1 LSHFFIFIL
10 KYEVVGKMPVG
21 ILVIRWDNE
30 IGPINEGFYPENLK
44 ITNNLLTQVYS
55 SHRYQS
61 LKPGFASISLKN
73 NKVVSF
79 FSGVGSDFISAE
91 NYVVALLLRR
101 DEKPNKYREI
111 LKTIAAEIL
120 DKIQDG
126 KFKKVLPDLY
136 NDLAKI

>member
-1 LSHFFIFIL
+1 
-10 KYEVVGKMPVG
+10 MPVG
-21 ILVIRWDNE
+21 ILIIRWDNE
-30 IGPINEGFYPENLK
+30 IGPINEGFYPETLK

-79 FSGVGSDFISAE
+79 FSGVGDDHISVE

-101 DEKPNKYREI
+101 DEKPSKYREI

-120 DKIQDG
+120 DQTQDS
-126 KFKKVLPDLY
+126 KFIKLLPNLY
-136 NDLAKI
+136 KELAKI

>member
-1 LSHFFIFIL
+1 
-10 KYEVVGKMPVG
+10 MPLG
-21 ILVIRWDNE
+21 ILVIHWDNE
-30 IGPINEGFYPENLK
+30 IGPENEGFYPDSLK

-79 FSGVGSDFISAE
+79 FSGVGDNHISVE

-101 DEKPNKYREI
+101 DEKPHKYREV
-111 LKTIAAEIL
+111 LKKIAASIL
-120 DKIQDG
+120 DKIDDG
-126 KFKKVLPDLY
+126 EFKKILPDLY
-136 NDLAKI
+136 KELAKV

>member
-1 LSHFFIFIL
+1 MA
-10 KYEVVGKMPVG
+10 EVHVMPVG

-30 IGPINEGFYPENLK
+30 IGPINEGFYPETLK

-73 NKVVSF
+73 NKIVSF
-79 FSGVGSDFISAE
+79 FSGVGDMHISVE

-101 DEKPNKYREI
+101 DEKPHLYREI
-111 LKTIAAEIL
+111 LKKIAAEIL
-120 DKIQDG
+120 DKIPDG
-126 KFKKVLPDLY
+126 KFLALLPDLY
-136 NDLAKI
+136 KELAKV

>member
-1 LSHFFIFIL
+1 
-10 KYEVVGKMPVG
+10 VG

-30 IGPINEGFYPENLK
+30 IGPINEGFYPDNLK

-79 FSGVGSDFISAE
+79 FSGVGDDHISVE

-101 DEKPNKYREI
+101 DEKPGKYREI

-120 DKIQDG
+120 DKTQDT
-126 KFKKVLPDLY
+126 KFLKLLPNLFKE
-136 NDLAKI
+136 LAKI

>member
-1 LSHFFIFIL
+1 
-10 KYEVVGKMPVG
+10 MPVG

-79 FSGVGSDFISAE
+79 FSGVGDDHISVE

-101 DEKPNKYREI
+101 DENPTKYREV
-111 LKTIAAEIL
+111 LKKIAASIL
-120 DKIQDG
+120 DKIEDG
-126 KFKKVLPDLY
+126 EFREILPDLY
-136 NDLAKI
+136 DELAKV

>member
-1 LSHFFIFIL
+1 
-10 KYEVVGKMPVG
+10 MPVG
-21 ILVIRWDNE
+21 ILIIRWDNE
-30 IGPINEGFYPENLK
+30 IGPINEGFYPETLK

-79 FSGVGSDFISAE
+79 FSGVGDDHLSVE

-120 DKIQDG
+120 DQTQDA
-126 KFKKVLPDLY
+126 KFLKLLPNLY
-136 NDLAKI
+136 RDLAKI

>member
-1 LSHFFIFIL
+1 
-10 KYEVVGKMPVG
+10 MPVG
-21 ILVIRWDNE
+21 ILIIRWDNE

-79 FSGVGSDFISAE
+79 FSGVGDDYISVE

-111 LKTIAAEIL
+111 LKTIA
-120 DKIQDG
+120 
-126 KFKKVLPDLY
+126 
-136 NDLAKI
+136 

>member
-1 LSHFFIFIL
+1 L
-10 KYEVVGKMPVG
+10 PVG
-21 ILVIRWDNE
+21 ILIIRWDNE
-30 IGPINEGFYPENLK
+30 IGPINEGFYPETLK

-79 FSGVGSDFISAE
+79 FSGVGDDYISVE

-120 DKIQDG
+120 DQVQDG
-126 KFKKVLPDLY
+126 NFMKRLPDLY
-136 NDLAKI
+136 KDLASI

>member
-1 LSHFFIFIL
+1 
-10 KYEVVGKMPVG
+10 MPVG
-21 ILVIRWDNE
+21 ILIIRWDNE

-79 FSGVGSDFISAE
+79 FSGVGDDHISVE

-101 DEKPNKYREI
+101 DEKPSKYREI

-120 DKIQDG
+120 DQTQDS
-126 KFKKVLPDLY
+126 KFMKLLPNLY
-136 NDLAKI
+136 KELAKI

>member
-1 LSHFFIFIL
+1 
-10 KYEVVGKMPVG
+10 MPVG
-21 ILVIRWDNE
+21 ILIIRWDNE
-30 IGPINEGFYPENLK
+30 IGPINEGFYPETLK

-79 FSGVGSDFISAE
+79 FSGVGADHISVE
-91 NYVVALLLRR
+91 NYVVALILRR
-101 DEKPNKYREI
+101 DEKPGKYREI

-120 DKIQDG
+120 DQTQDR
-126 KFKKVLPDLY
+126 KFLKLLPNLY
-136 NDLAKI
+136 KDLAKI

>member
-1 LSHFFIFIL
+1 
-10 KYEVVGKMPVG
+10 MPVG
-21 ILVIRWDNE
+21 ILIIRWDNE
-30 IGPINEGFYPENLK
+30 IGPINEGFYPDNLK
-44 ITNNLLTQVYS
+44 ITNNLLTQIYS

-79 FSGVGSDFISAE
+79 FSGVGDDHISVE

-101 DEKPNKYREI
+101 DEKPGKYREI

-120 DKIQDG
+120 DKTQEA
-126 KFKKVLPDLY
+126 KFLNLLPNLFK
-136 NDLAKI
+136 DLAKI

>member
-1 LSHFFIFIL
+1 
-10 KYEVVGKMPVG
+10 MPVG
-21 ILVIRWDNE
+21 ILIIRWDNE

-79 FSGVGSDFISAE
+79 FSGVGDDHISVE

-101 DEKPNKYREI
+101 DEKPSKYREI

-120 DKIQDG
+120 DQTQDT
-126 KFKKVLPDLY
+126 KFLKLLPNLY
-136 NDLAKI
+136 KELAKI

>member
-1 LSHFFIFIL
+1 
-10 KYEVVGKMPVG
+10 MPVG
-21 ILVIRWDNE
+21 ILIIRWDNE

-79 FSGVGSDFISAE
+79 FSGVGDDHISVE

-101 DEKPNKYREI
+101 DEKPHKYREI

-120 DKIQDG
+120 DQTQDS
-126 KFKKVLPDLY
+126 KFLKLLPNLY
-136 NDLAKI
+136 KDLAKI

>member
-1 LSHFFIFIL
+1 
-10 KYEVVGKMPVG
+10 VPVG

-30 IGPINEGFYPENLK
+30 IGPINEGFYPETLK

-79 FSGVGSDFISAE
+79 FSGVGADHISVE

-101 DEKPNKYREI
+101 DEKPGKYREI

-120 DKIQDG
+120 DQTQDR
-126 KFKKVLPDLY
+126 KFLKLLPNLY
-136 NDLAKI
+136 KDLAKI

>member
-1 LSHFFIFIL
+1 
-10 KYEVVGKMPVG
+10 M
-21 ILVIRWDNE
+21 
-30 IGPINEGFYPENLK
+30 
-44 ITNNLLTQVYS
+44 LTQVYS

-79 FSGVGSDFISAE
+79 FSGVGDDHISVE

-101 DEKPNKYREI
+101 DEKHNKYREI

-120 DKIQDG
+120 DQTQDS
-126 KFKKVLPDLY
+126 KFIKLLPNLY
-136 NDLAKI
+136 KELAKI

>member
-1 LSHFFIFIL
+1 
-10 KYEVVGKMPVG
+10 
-21 ILVIRWDNE
+21 
-30 IGPINEGFYPENLK
+30 LK

-79 FSGVGSDFISAE
+79 FSGVGADHISIE

-101 DEKPNKYREI
+101 DEKPTLYREI

-120 DKIQDG
+120 DKIPDG
-126 KFKKVLPDLY
+126 KFKKLLPDLY
-136 NDLAKI
+136 KELAKI

>member
-1 LSHFFIFIL
+1 
-10 KYEVVGKMPVG
+10 MPVG
-21 ILVIRWDNE
+21 ILIIRWDNE

-79 FSGVGSDFISAE
+79 FSGVGDDFISVE

-120 DKIQDG
+120 DEVQNGDFMKR
-126 KFKKVLPDLY
+126 LPYLY
-136 NDLAKI
+136 KDLAKV

>member
-1 LSHFFIFIL
+1 L
-10 KYEVVGKMPVG
+10 PVG
-21 ILVIRWDNE
+21 ILIIRWDNE
-30 IGPINEGFYPENLK
+30 IGPINEGFYPDNLK

-79 FSGVGSDFISAE
+79 FSGVGDDHISVE

-101 DEKPNKYREI
+101 DEKPSKYREI

-120 DKIQDG
+120 DKTQDA
-126 KFKKVLPDLY
+126 KFLILLPNLFKE
-136 NDLAKI
+136 LAKI

>member
-1 LSHFFIFIL
+1 L
-10 KYEVVGKMPVG
+10 PVG
-21 ILVIRWDNE
+21 ILIIRWDNE

-79 FSGVGSDFISAE
+79 FSGVGEDHISVE

-101 DEKPNKYREI
+101 DEKPSKYREI
-111 LKTIAAEIL
+111 LKTIASEIL
-120 DKIQDG
+120 DQTQDS
-126 KFKKVLPDLY
+126 KFIKLLPNLY
-136 NDLAKI
+136 KDLAKI

>member
-1 LSHFFIFIL
+1 
-10 KYEVVGKMPVG
+10 MPVG

-30 IGPINEGFYPENLK
+30 IGPINEGFYPDNLK

-79 FSGVGSDFISAE
+79 FSGVGDDHISVE

-101 DEKPNKYREI
+101 DEKPGKYREI

-120 DKIQDG
+120 DKTQDA
-126 KFKKVLPDLY
+126 KFLKFLPNLFK
-136 NDLAKI
+136 DLAKI

>member
-1 LSHFFIFIL
+1 
-10 KYEVVGKMPVG
+10 
-21 ILVIRWDNE
+21 
-30 IGPINEGFYPENLK
+30 
-44 ITNNLLTQVYS
+44 LLTQVYS

-79 FSGVGSDFISAE
+79 FSGVGDDHISVE

-120 DKIQDG
+120 DQTQDS
-126 KFKKVLPDLY
+126 KFIKLLPNLY
-136 NDLAKI
+136 KDLAKI

>member
-1 LSHFFIFIL
+1 
-10 KYEVVGKMPVG
+10 MPVG
-21 ILVIRWDNE
+21 ILIIRWDNE

-79 FSGVGSDFISAE
+79 FSGVGDDHISVE

-101 DEKPNKYREI
+101 DEKPSKYREI

-120 DKIQDG
+120 DQTQDS
-126 KFKKVLPDLY
+126 KFLKLLPNLY
-136 NDLAKI
+136 KDLAKI

>member
-1 LSHFFIFIL
+1 L
-10 KYEVVGKMPVG
+10 PVG
-21 ILVIRWDNE
+21 ILIIRWDNE

-79 FSGVGSDFISAE
+79 FSGVGDDHISVE

-101 DEKPNKYREI
+101 DEKPSKYREI

-120 DKIQDG
+120 DQTQDT
-126 KFKKVLPDLY
+126 KFLKLLPNLY
-136 NDLAKI
+136 KELAKI